1 MPFTFAE
8 SPILQDSEP
17 WFSQSDEGQLS
28 LDIFRDEDTL
38 VIRSA
43 VAGVKPEDLAVAV
56 HGDLLTIRGKREMR
70 ESVNDDDWF
79 CDECYW
85 GAFSR
90 SVVLPLDVYSERA
103 DAKLTNGLLE
113 IRIPIREALHHLEI
127 KAIEPI

>member
-1 MPFTFAE
+1 MP
-8 SPILQDSEP
+8 P
-17 WFSQSDEGQLS
+17 DEGQLA

-43 VAGVKPEDLAVAV
+43 VAGVKQEDLTVAV
-56 HGDLLTIRGKREMR
+56 HGDLLTIRGKREMH

-90 SVVLPLDVYSERA
+90 SVVLPVDVYTERA

-127 KAIEPI
+127 RAIEPDDLTT